1 MRTIRTAALAMSFA
15 ALTGTLTATGAQAA
29 PAPSPAR
36 TARVASG
43 DCAAGQLCLWQ
54 KTGFRGA
61 RATSELADIDI
72 ESCVTLPAG
81 GSAASFVNRTGRPV
95 TTYQSATCGE
105 TGEFATYPSG
115 SWVPESP
122 YQVRAYKVWES

>member
-15 ALTGTLTATGAQAA
+15 ALAGTWTATSAQAA

-36 TARVASG
+36 TARVATG

-54 KTGFRGA
+54 KTGFRGG

-81 GSAASFVNRTGRPV
+81 SSAASLVNRTGRPV